1 MDKIPLRRISDRIQN
16 SDKLFSIRTLEEI
29 LDGKPM
35 NDGLH
40 RHNYFFILV
49 IKTGT
54 GEHVIDFIPYSIDD
68 RSVFILRPGQIHQLK
83 LAPDCKGFLM
93 QFDADFY
100 SPTNVSAKQRFRRV
114 TAKNSC
120 SPEPLR
126 FEKLCAILDYIYQE
140 YMNKERDFSDL
151 IRANL
156 DIFFIESMRQS
167 ANPAQKTTT
176 EISYE
181 QERFEEFQE
190 LLEKHVT
197 EHKTVI
203 QYAEMMGISVYQ
215 LNKVTK
221 DVLEKTV
228 SELIHEQLILESKRT
243 LLGTSVQ
250 VKEVAYSLG
259 FEDVSYF
266 IRFFRKGTGFSPE
279 AFRNHFR

>member
-16 SDKLFSIRTLEEI
+16 SDELFSIRSLEEI

-35 NDGLH
+35 NDELH

-49 IKTGT
+49 IQTGS
-54 GEHVIDFIPYSIDD
+54 GEHVIDFIPYPVND

-83 LAPDCKGFLM
+83 LASDCKGYLI
-93 QFDADFY
+93 QFDSDFY
-100 SPTNVSAKQRFRRV
+100 SPANVSARQRFRRV
-114 TAKNSC
+114 TAKNGC
-120 SPEPLR
+120 SPEPFR
-126 FEKLCAILDYIYQE
+126 FEKLCAVLEYMYQE
-140 YMNKERDFSDL
+140 YVNKETDFSDL

-167 ANPAQKTTT
+167 GSPGQKMTT

-190 LLEKHVT
+190 LLERHVT

-203 QYAEMMGISVYQ
+203 QYAEMMGVSVYQ
-215 LNKVTK
+215 LNKITK
-221 DVLEKTV
+221 DVLGKTV
-228 SELIHEQLILESKRT
+228 SELIHEHLILESKRT
-243 LLGTSVQ
+243 LLGTSGQ